1 MSAVS
6 APFGLRPSFHPSGL
20 DRAIALANGIASG
33 YASGILKLQPVS
45 LDTSG
50 NIIAYTAGA
59 AGGCQGAFAGH
70 EWTDVSGRRQISN
83 QWVANTAY
91 TTGSEVTYY
100 YSDPAI
106 VYDIQANGSLAQ
118 TSIGDQA
125 NFASITAGST
135 TTGLSQ
141 CMISTSLVGSGS
153 VGDMRIINL
162 TPQVDNAWGDAYTV
176 VQVQLSNQQYVA
188 TRNAF

>member
-33 YASGILKLQPVS
+33 YSTGILKGQPVA
-45 LDTSG
+45 LNTSG
-50 NIIAYTAGA
+50 NIIAATAGSA
-59 AGGCQGAFAGH
+59 YQGAFAGH

-83 QWVANTAY
+83 QWTANTAY
-91 TTGSEVTYY
+91 TTGSQVTYY
-100 YSDPAI
+100 YSDPNI

-118 TSIGDQA
+118 TSIGDQS

-141 CMISTSLVGSGS
+141 CMISTSLAGSGA
-153 VGDMRIINL
+153 VGDMRIIGL
-162 TPQVDNAWGDAYTV
+162 TPAVDNDWGDAFTV
-176 VQVQLSNQQYVA
+176 VQVQVSRSQFVA
-188 TRNAF
+188 TINAF

>member
-1 MSAVS
+1 MSATS

-33 YASGILKLQPVS
+33 YTSGILKGQPVA

-50 NIIAYTAGA
+50 NIIAATAGSA
-59 AGGCQGAFAGH
+59 YQGAFAGH

-91 TTGSEVTYY
+91 VTGSEVTYY
-100 YSDPAI
+100 YSDPNI

-141 CMISTSLVGSGS
+141 CMISTTLAGTGN
-153 VGDMRIINL
+153 VGDLRIINL

-176 VQVQLSNQQYVA
+176 VQVQVSRSQYVA
-188 TRNAF
+188 TVNAF

>member
-20 DRAIALANGIASG
+20 DRAIALANGIAST
-33 YASGILKLQPVS
+33 YNTGILKGQPVA
-45 LDTSG
+45 LNTNG
-50 NIIAYTAGA
+50 NIVAATAGSA
-59 AGGCQGAFAGH
+59 YQGAFAGH

-91 TTGSEVTYY
+91 VTGSQVTYY
-100 YSDPAI
+100 YSDPNI

-125 NFASITAGST
+125 NFASIAAGST

-141 CMISTSLVGSGS
+141 CMISTTLAGSGA
-153 VGDMRIINL
+153 VGDMRIIGL
-162 TPQVDNAWGDAYTV
+162 TPAVDNDWGDAFTV
-176 VQVQLSNQQYVA
+176 VQVQVSRSQYVA
-188 TRNAF
+188 TINAI